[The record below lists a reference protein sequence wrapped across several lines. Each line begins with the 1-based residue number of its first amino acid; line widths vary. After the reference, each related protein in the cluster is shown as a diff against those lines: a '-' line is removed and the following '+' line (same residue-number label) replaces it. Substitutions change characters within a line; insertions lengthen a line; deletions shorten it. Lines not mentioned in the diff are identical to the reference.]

1 LEISE
6 AASEDAAAAAE
17 FYESRRRGLGD
28 AFLAT
33 LDALFEHIL
42 EHPMRYRVVRG
53 SWRRALLPRFPY
65 SVIYRVEP
73 DRIFVLAIMHG
84 RRDPNVWQRRRT

>member
-1 LEISE
+1 MKLEISE

-53 SWRRALLPRFPY
+53 
-65 SVIYRVEP
+65 
-73 DRIFVLAIMHG
+73 
-84 RRDPNVWQRRRT
+84 